1 MYGVCPH
8 VFSSITSCCL
18 MTETL
23 RASNFQTTR
32 QIKKVKDEKAAI
44 RQQVKARN
52 QSKRME
58 SAENLLDDLIGDG
71 AELLAM
77 ERQVILWKYW
87 GFTAR
92 S

>member
-1 MYGVCPH
+1 
-8 VFSSITSCCL
+8 